1 MKKLFIKQRISGWM
15 KIFFEKH
22 KKVIFSLVEIFGM
35 SLMISLSLAVALDY
49 YNFYVYVCSI
59 GIYFVYKEIVKD
71 LRIVFKR

>member
-1 MKKLFIKQRISGWM
+1 
-15 KIFFEKH
+15 
-22 KKVIFSLVEIFGM
+22 
-35 SLMISLSLAVALDY
+35 VALDY